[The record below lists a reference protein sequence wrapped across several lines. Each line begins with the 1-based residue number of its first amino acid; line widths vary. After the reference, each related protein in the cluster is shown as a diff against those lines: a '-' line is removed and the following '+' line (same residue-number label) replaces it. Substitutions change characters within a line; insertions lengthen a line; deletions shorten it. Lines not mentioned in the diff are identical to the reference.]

1 MIFTET
7 ILPGSFLIQTEP
19 IRDERGFFAR
29 TWCEK
34 EFRDHGLN
42 PSLRQAS
49 ISFNLKKGTLRGMHY
64 QVDDFGETKL
74 IRCLS
79 GAIFD
84 VIIDLRRHS
93 TTFAKHFGVV
103 LSAKDTKMLYV
114 PEGCA
119 HGFQTLADD
128 TEISYQISQFYSP
141 EHSRGVRWNDPAFA
155 INWPLPDPILSAR
168 DQSFP
173 DFDVRSGGL

>member
-1 MIFTET
+1 VIFSET
-7 ILPGSFLIQTEP
+7 NLPGSFVIELEHV
-19 IRDERGFFAR
+19 RDERGFFAR

-49 ISFNLKKGTLRGMHY
+49 ISFNLKRGTLRGMHY
-64 QVDDFGETKL
+64 QVGDFEEAKL

-84 VIIDLRRHS
+84 VIIDLRRNS
-93 TTFAKHFGVV
+93 STFAKHFSVV
-103 LSAKDTKMLYV
+103 LSAKDPRMLYI

-119 HGFQTLADD
+119 HGFQTLDD
-128 TEISYQISQFYSP
+128 NTEISYQISQFYSP
-141 EHSRGVRWNDPAFA
+141 DHSRGVRWNDPAFA
-155 INWPLPDPILSAR
+155 INWPLADPILSIR
-168 DQSFP
+168 DQNFP
-173 DFDVRSGGL
+173 DFDIHQGGL

>member
-1 MIFTET
+1 VIFTET
-7 ILPGSFLIQTEP
+7 ILPGSFLVQMEP
-19 IRDERGFFAR
+19 MWDERGFFAR

-42 PSLRQAS
+42 PTLRQAS
-49 ISFNLKKGTLRGMHY
+49 VSFNLKKGTLRGMHF
-64 QVDDFGETKL
+64 QVGDSCETKL

-84 VIIDLRRHS
+84 VIIDLRKDS
-93 TTFAKHFGVV
+93 STFAKHFGVM
-103 LSAKDTKMLYV
+103 LSAEDSRMLYV

-119 HGFQTLADD
+119 HGFETLADN
-128 TEISYQISQFYSP
+128 TEVFYQISQFYSP

-168 DQSFP
+168 DQSFA
-173 DFDVRSGGL
+173 DFDLHSGGL